1 MTITVIML
9 FAILIGSVAVTAQEN
24 VRHAPRE
31 QELIDL
37 SDAKWKWMAEKD
49 VEQLDSLFHDS
60 AQFVHM
66 GGYWDKEA
74 ELNTINAGAIW
85 YKHAEIHKQ
94 EVQFA
99 GPTATVYSTIHLN
112 SVVGGCVSRSTSRK
126 PTSARAANGNYSRLC
141 SQKTSANNSAVYAC
155 IFSAFPSKNGVS
167 ATTCRHTGNPHTFP
181 FVMNI

>member
-112 SVVGGCVSRSTSRK
+112 SVVGGREVRFLFYVTETYLREGGKWKLLSLVFT
-126 PTSARAANGNYSRLC
+126 
-141 SQKTSANNSAVYAC
+141 
-155 IFSAFPSKNGVS
+155 KNLGE
-167 ATTCRHTGNPHTFP
+167 
-181 FVMNI
+181 

>member
-1 MTITVIML
+1 MRLNTRKMTITVIML
-9 FAILIGSVAVTAQEN
+9 FAILIGAVAVTAQEN

-37 SDAKWKWMAEKD
+37 SDAKWKWMSEKD

-66 GGYWDKEA
+66 GGYWGKEA
-74 ELNTINAGAIW
+74 ELNTIKAGAIW

-112 SVVGGCVSRSTSRK
+112 SVVGGREVR
-126 PTSARAANGNYSRLC
+126 
-141 SQKTSANNSAVYAC
+141 
-155 IFSAFPSKNGVS
+155 
-167 ATTCRHTGNPHTFP
+167 FP
-181 FVMNI
+181 FYVTETYLREGGKWKLLSLVFTKTLGE